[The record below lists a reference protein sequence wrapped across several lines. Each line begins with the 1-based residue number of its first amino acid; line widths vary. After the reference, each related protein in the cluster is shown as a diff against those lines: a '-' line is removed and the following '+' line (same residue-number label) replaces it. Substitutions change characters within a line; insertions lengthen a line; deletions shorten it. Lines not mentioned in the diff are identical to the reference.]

1 MLPILQV
8 SPPAPPPSDMTV
20 IDTFMETFS
29 NYIDSGFGLLGS
41 EVNFLV
47 ATLIVIDLVLA
58 GVFWAM
64 SSDGT
69 IMVRFIKKVLYIGVF
84 AYIIGNFAFLA
95 TIIFDSFSGL
105 GLQATGTGLTAA
117 DLMRPGFIA
126 STGFDAASPILD
138 TIKELTGPVAFFVNI
153 VLICV
158 LFLAWLITIFAFF
171 FLAIQLFVTII
182 EFKLTTLA
190 GFVLVPFALW
200 NKTSFLAERVLGNVV
215 SSGIKVM
222 VLAIIIGIGST
233 LFTEVTA
240 GLAGEVTLEDAG
252 GVILASLALF
262 ALGLFGPGI
271 ATGLVTGA
279 PQLGAGAAV
288 GTVAAVGAA
297 GAAGAAGAFG
307 ASKVAGKAAIGA
319 TKAGAS
325 LGGGASMAFAM
336 GKAASGTG
344 GVKGAGAGLSAVAQA
359 GAGTVANAAKGQVSR
374 VGGGLKEALNTGA
387 RSAVTG
393 TGGSIGHPKGSTGSG
408 GSSGTDAASGAG
420 AGQAPDW
427 AKTAKPASNHH
438 RAESAAL
445 HALRAGDSGGAS
457 SGPKLK
463 DED

>member
-1 MLPILQV
+1 M
-8 SPPAPPPSDMTV
+8 SV
-20 IDTFMETFS
+20 IDTFMDTFS
-29 NYIDSGFGLLGS
+29 SYIDSGFGLLGS
-41 EVNFLV
+41 EVDFLV

-69 IMVRFIKKVLYIGVF
+69 IMAKFIKKVLYIGVF

-95 TIIFDSFSGL
+95 TVIFDSFAGL
-105 GLQATGTGLTAA
+105 GLQATGTSMSAA

-153 VLICV
+153 VLIVV

-171 FLAIQLFVTII
+171 FLSIQLFVTII

-200 NKTSFLAERVLGNVV
+200 NKSSFLAERVLGNIV

-233 LFTEVTA
+233 LFSEVTS
-240 GLAGEVTLEDAG
+240 GLQGEVTLEDAG

-288 GTVAAVGAA
+288 GSVAALGAA
-297 GAAGAAGAFG
+297 GAVAGAGAVG
-307 ASKVAGKAAIGA
+307 AGKAA
-319 TKAGAS
+319 
-325 LGGGASMAFAM
+325 
-336 GKAASGTG
+336 
-344 GVKGAGAGLSAVAQA
+344 
-359 GAGTVANAAKGQVSR
+359 R
-374 VGGGLKEALNTGA
+374 VDL
-387 RSAVTG
+387 
-393 TGGSIGHPKGSTGSG
+393 
-408 GSSGTDAASGAG
+408 
-420 AGQAPDW
+420 
-427 AKTAKPASNHH
+427 
-438 RAESAAL
+438 
-445 HALRAGDSGGAS
+445 
-457 SGPKLK
+457 
-463 DED
+463 

>member
-1 MLPILQV
+1 MVPILQASPPP
-8 SPPAPPPSDMTV
+8 SPPADLSV
-20 IDTFMETFS
+20 IDRFMETFS
-29 NYIDSGFGLLGS
+29 VYIDSGFGLLGP
-41 EVNFLV
+41 EVDFLV

-69 IMVRFIKKVLYIGVF
+69 VMAKFIKKVLYIGAF
-84 AYIIGNFAFLA
+84 AYIIGNFAFLSGV
-95 TIIFDSFSGL
+95 IFDSFTGL
-105 GLQATGTGLTAA
+105 GLQATGTSLTAA

-126 STGFDAASPILD
+126 STGFDAATPILD

-153 VLICV
+153 VLIAV

-222 VLAIIIGIGST
+222 VLAVIIGIGST
-233 LFTEVTA
+233 LFSEVTS
-240 GLAGEVTLEDAG
+240 GLSGSVTLEDAG

-271 ATGLVTGA
+271 ATGLVSGA
-279 PQLGAGAAV
+279 PQLGAGAVV
-288 GTVAAVGAA
+288 GTAAAVGAA
-297 GAAGAAGAFG
+297 GAAGVAGTIG
-307 ASKVAGKAAIGA
+307 ATKVAGGTAVGAA
-319 TKAGAS
+319 KAGAS
-325 LGGGASMAFAM
+325 LGGGTSMAFAM
-336 GKAASGTG
+336 GKAASGAG
-344 GVKGAGAGLSAVAQA
+344 GMRGTAAGLGAVAQA
-359 GAGTVANAAKGQVSR
+359 GVGSVAHAAKRRMYGAGDAIQGSTR
-374 VGGGLKEALNTGA
+374 AGA
-387 RSAVTG
+387 RGAVTG
-393 TGGSIGHPKGSTGSG
+393 TGGTIRSA
-408 GSSGTDAASGAG
+408 DAANSNTPAADVGG
-420 AGQAPDW
+420 PNPAPDW
-427 AKTAKPASNHH
+427 ARKASSSQNRQ

-445 HALRAGDSGGAS
+445 HGLRGGDSGGAS
-457 SGPKLK
+457 TGPKLN

>member
-1 MLPILQV
+1 MIPFQQV
-8 SPPAPPPSDMTV
+8 TPPVPPPSDMSV
-20 IDTFMETFS
+20 IDTFMDTFS
-29 NYIDSGFGLLGS
+29 SYIDSGFGLLGS
-41 EVNFLV
+41 EVDFLV
-47 ATLIVIDLVLA
+47 ATLIVIDLVLVMA
-58 GVFWAM
+58 
-64 SSDGT
+64 
-69 IMVRFIKKVLYIGVF
+69 RFIKKVLYIGVF

-105 GLQATGTGLTAA
+105 GLQATGTSLTPA

-138 TIKELTGPVAFFVNI
+138 TIKDLTGPVAFFVNI
-153 VLICV
+153 VLIAV

-233 LFTEVTA
+233 LFTEVTS
-240 GLAGEVTLEDAG
+240 GLTGDVSLEDAG

-297 GAAGAAGAFG
+297 SAAGAAGTLG
-307 ASKVAGKAAIGA
+307 ASKAAGSAAMGA

-325 LGGGASMAFAM
+325 LGSGASMAFAM
-336 GKAASGTG
+336 GKAASGAG
-344 GVKGAGAGLSAVAQA
+344 GIKGAAAGMSAVAQA
-359 GAGTVANAAKGQVSR
+359 GAGTVANAAKGQVSKAG
-374 VGGGLKEALNTGA
+374 VALKAASTKGA
-387 RSAVTG
+387 RGAITG
-393 TGGSIGHPKGSTGSG
+393 TGGSMGPAKTGAASAAA
-408 GSSGTDAASGAG
+408 DAASGG
-420 AGQAPDW
+420 AEQAPDW
-427 AKTAKPASNHH
+427 AKKAKSSSNSH

-445 HALRAGDSGGAS
+445 HALRGGDSGGAS

-463 DED
+463 DDD

>member
-8 SPPAPPPSDMTV
+8 TPPTPPSDMSV
-20 IDTFMETFS
+20 IDTFMDTFS
-29 NYIDSGFGLLGS
+29 SYIDSGFGLLGS
-41 EVNFLV
+41 EVDFLV

-69 IMVRFIKKVLYIGVF
+69 VMAKFIKKVLYIGVF

-95 TIIFDSFSGL
+95 TIIFDSFAGL
-105 GLQATGTGLTAA
+105 GLHATGTSMTAA
-117 DLMRPGFIA
+117 DLMRPGYIA
-126 STGFDAASPILD
+126 STGFDAAAPILD

-153 VLICV
+153 VLIVV
-158 LFLAWLITIFAFF
+158 LFLAWLITLFAFF

-233 LFTEVTA
+233 LFSEVTA
-240 GLAGEVTLEDAG
+240 GLTGDVTLEDAG

-288 GTVAAVGAA
+288 GSIAALGAA
-297 GAAGAAGAFG
+297 GAAGAAGA
-307 ASKVAGKAAIGA
+307 VGA
-319 TKAGAS
+319 TKAAASGAVGAAKAAS
-325 LGGGASMAFAM
+325 TVGGGASMAFAM
-336 GKAASGTG
+336 GKAASGAG
-344 GVKGAGAGLSAVAQA
+344 GLKGAAAGVSAVAQA
-359 GAGTVANAAKGQVSR
+359 GAGTVANAAKGQVAKA
-374 VGGGLKEALNTGA
+374 GGALKSASGKGMRGA
-387 RSAVTG
+387 ITG
-393 TGGSIGHPKGSTGSG
+393 TGGKISG
-408 GSSGTDAASGAG
+408 GASAVQDAGASGAAAVG
-420 AGQAPDW
+420 GQAPDW
-427 AKTAKPASNHH
+427 AKKASNSPNRQ

-445 HALRAGDSGGAS
+445 HGLRGGDSGGS
-457 SGPKLK
+457 STGPKLK

>member
-1 MLPILQV
+1 M
-8 SPPAPPPSDMTV
+8 SV
-20 IDTFMETFS
+20 IDTFMDTFS
-29 NYIDSGFGLLGS
+29 SYIDSGFGLLGS
-41 EVNFLV
+41 EVDFLV

-69 IMVRFIKKVLYIGVF
+69 VMAKFIKKVLYIGVF

-95 TIIFDSFSGL
+95 TIIFDSFAGL
-105 GLQATGTGLTAA
+105 GLQATGTSMTAA
-117 DLMRPGFIA
+117 DLMRPGYIA
-126 STGFDAASPILD
+126 STGFDAAAPILD

-153 VLICV
+153 VLIVV
-158 LFLAWLITIFAFF
+158 LFLAWLITLFAFF

-190 GFVLVPFALW
+190 GFILVPFALW

-240 GLAGEVTLEDAG
+240 GLAGDVTLEDAG

-288 GTVAAVGAA
+288 GSVAALGAAGAVAGA
-297 GAAGAAGAFG
+297 GAAGAA
-307 ASKVAGKAAIGA
+307 KTAGKATVGA
-319 TKAGAS
+319 AKAGAA
-325 LGGGASMAFAM
+325 LGGGANMAFQM
-336 GKAASGTG
+336 GKAASGAG
-344 GVKGAGAGLSAVAQA
+344 GIKGAAAGMGAVAQA
-359 GAGTVANAAKGQVSR
+359 GAGSVANAAKAGV
-374 VGGGLKEALNTGA
+374 VKAGGSLKARAQGGA
-387 RSAVTG
+387 RGAVTG
-393 TGGSIGHPKGSTGSG
+393 TGGIIKGGAPS
-408 GSSGTDAASGAG
+408 AAEAAGGAG
-420 AGQAPDW
+420 KEPDW
-427 AKTAKPASNHH
+427 AKQAKSRGSSRTEA
-438 RAESAAL
+438 AAL
-445 HALRAGDSGGAS
+445 HSMRGGDSGGAS

-463 DED
+463 DDDN

>member
-1 MLPILQV
+1 M
-8 SPPAPPPSDMTV
+8 SV
-20 IDTFMETFS
+20 IDTFMDTFS
-29 NYIDSGFGLLGS
+29 SYIDSGFGLLGS
-41 EVNFLV
+41 EVDFLV

-69 IMVRFIKKVLYIGVF
+69 VMAKFIKKVLYIGVF
-84 AYIIGNFAFLA
+84 AYVIGNFAFLA
-95 TIIFDSFSGL
+95 TVIFDSFAGL
-105 GLQATGTGLTAA
+105 GLQATGTSMTAA
-117 DLMRPGFIA
+117 DLMRPGYIA
-126 STGFDAASPILD
+126 STGFDAAAPILD

-153 VLICV
+153 VLIVV
-158 LFLAWLITIFAFF
+158 LFLAWLITLFAFF

-288 GTVAAVGAA
+288 GSVAALGAAGAVAGA
-297 GAAGAAGAFG
+297 GAAGAA
-307 ASKVAGKAAIGA
+307 KTAGKATVGA
-319 TKAGAS
+319 AKAGTA
-325 LGGGASMAFAM
+325 LGGGASMAFQM
-336 GKAASGTG
+336 GKAASGAG
-344 GVKGAGAGLSAVAQA
+344 GMKGAAAGMSAVAQA
-359 GAGTVANAAKGQVSR
+359 GAGSLANAAKGGVAKA
-374 VGGGLKEALNTGA
+374 GGALKTKAQGGA
-387 RSAVTG
+387 RGAITG
-393 TGGSIGHPKGSTGSG
+393 TGGTIKGGAPSATGG
-408 GSSGTDAASGAG
+408 ATEAASKE
-420 AGQAPDW
+420 PDW
-427 AKTAKPASNHH
+427 AKQAKSRGSSRTEA
-438 RAESAAL
+438 AAL
-445 HALRAGDSGGAS
+445 HSMRGGDSGGAS

-463 DED
+463 DDEN

>member
-8 SPPAPPPSDMTV
+8 TPPTPPSDMSV
-20 IDTFMETFS
+20 IDTFMDTFS
-29 NYIDSGFGLLGS
+29 SYIDSGFGLLGS
-41 EVNFLV
+41 EVDFLV

-69 IMVRFIKKVLYIGVF
+69 VMAKFIKKVLYIGVF

-95 TIIFDSFSGL
+95 TVIFDSFAGL
-105 GLQATGTGLTAA
+105 GLQATGTSMTAA
-117 DLMRPGFIA
+117 DLMRPGYIA
-126 STGFDAASPILD
+126 STGFDAAAPILD

-153 VLICV
+153 VLIVV
-158 LFLAWLITIFAFF
+158 LFLAWLITLFAFF

-190 GFVLVPFALW
+190 GFILVPFALW

-279 PQLGAGAAV
+279 PQLGAGAAI
-288 GTVAAVGAA
+288 GSVAALGAA
-297 GAAGAAGAFG
+297 GAAGAAGA
-307 ASKVAGKAAIGA
+307 IGA
-319 TKAGAS
+319 TKAAASGAVGAAKAAS
-325 LGGGASMAFAM
+325 TVGGGASMAFAM
-336 GKAASGTG
+336 GKTASGAG
-344 GVKGAGAGLSAVAQA
+344 GLKGAAAGVSAVAQA
-359 GAGTVANAAKGQVSR
+359 GAGTVANAAKSQVAKA
-374 VGGGLKEALNTGA
+374 GGALKSASGKGMRGA
-387 RSAVTG
+387 ITG
-393 TGGSIGHPKGSTGSG
+393 TGGKISG
-408 GSSGTDAASGAG
+408 GASAARDVGASGVA
-420 AGQAPDW
+420 AANGQAPDW
-427 AKTAKPASNHH
+427 AKKAASSPNRQ

-445 HALRAGDSGGAS
+445 HGLRGGDSGGS
-457 SGPKLK
+457 STGPKLK

>member
-1 MLPILQV
+1 MLPILQAA
-8 SPPAPPPSDMTV
+8 PPAPPSDMSV
-20 IDTFMETFS
+20 IDTFMDTFS
-29 NYIDSGFGLLGS
+29 SYIDSGFGLLGS
-41 EVNFLV
+41 EVDFLV

-69 IMVRFIKKVLYIGVF
+69 IMAKFIKKVLYIGVF

-95 TIIFDSFSGL
+95 TVIFDSFAGL
-105 GLQATGTGLTAA
+105 GLQATGTSMSAA

-153 VLICV
+153 VLIVV

-171 FLAIQLFVTII
+171 FLSIQLFVTII

-190 GFVLVPFALW
+190 GFVLVPVALW
-200 NKTSFLAERVLGNVV
+200 NKSSFLAERVLGNIV

-233 LFTEVTA
+233 LFSEVTS
-240 GLAGEVTLEDAG
+240 GLQGEVTLEDAG

-288 GTVAAVGAA
+288 GSVAALGAA
-297 GAAGAAGAFG
+297 GAVAGAGAVG
-307 ASKVAGKAAIGA
+307 AGKAAAGA
-319 TKAGAS
+319 TVGAAKAGAS
-325 LGGGASMAFAM
+325 ITGGANMAFAM
-336 GKAASGTG
+336 GKAASGAG
-344 GVKGAGAGLSAVAQA
+344 GVKGAAAGFGAVAQA
-359 GAGTVANAAKGQVSR
+359 GAGTVANAAKGKVAKA
-374 VGGGLKEALNTGA
+374 GEALGKAKGA
-387 RSAVTG
+387 GIRGAVTG
-393 TGGSIGHPKGSTGSG
+393 TGGTFKG
-408 GSSGTDAASGAG
+408 GAG
-420 AGQAPDW
+420 AAPSAAGDASKAPDW
-427 AKTAKPASNHH
+427 AAQAQKAGKSRGSSRT
-438 RAESAAL
+438 ESAAL
-445 HALRAGDSGGAS
+445 HSMRGGDSGGSS
-457 SGPKLK
+457 SGPRLK
-463 DED
+463 DDDN

>member
-1 MLPILQV
+1 MLPIMQV
-8 SPPAPPPSDMTV
+8 TPPTPPSDMSV
-20 IDTFMETFS
+20 IDTFMDTFS
-29 NYIDSGFGLLGS
+29 SYIDSGFGLLGS
-41 EVNFLV
+41 EVDFLV

-69 IMVRFIKKVLYIGVF
+69 VMAKFIKKVLYIGVF

-95 TIIFDSFSGL
+95 TVIFDSFAGL
-105 GLQATGTGLTAA
+105 GLQATGTSMTAA
-117 DLMRPGFIA
+117 DLMRPGYIA
-126 STGFDAASPILD
+126 STGFDAAAPILD

-153 VLICV
+153 VLIVV
-158 LFLAWLITIFAFF
+158 LFLAWLITLFAFF

-190 GFVLVPFALW
+190 GFILVPFALW

-233 LFTEVTA
+233 LFTEVTS

-288 GTVAAVGAA
+288 GSVAALGAA
-297 GAAGAAGAFG
+297 GAASAAGA
-307 ASKVAGKAAIGA
+307 VGA
-319 TKAGAS
+319 TKAAASGAVGAAKAAS
-325 LGGGASMAFAM
+325 TVGGGASMAFAM
-336 GKAASGTG
+336 GKAASSAG
-344 GVKGAGAGLSAVAQA
+344 GLKGAAAGVSAVAQA
-359 GAGTVANAAKGQVSR
+359 SAGTVANAAKGQVAKA
-374 VGGGLKEALNTGA
+374 GGALKSASGKGMRGA
-387 RSAVTG
+387 ITVTG
-393 TGGSIGHPKGSTGSG
+393 GKISG
-408 GSSGTDAASGAG
+408 GASAAQDAGTSGAAAAG
-420 AGQAPDW
+420 GQAPDW
-427 AKTAKPASNHH
+427 AKKAANSPNRQ

-445 HALRAGDSGGAS
+445 HGLRGGDSGGS
-457 SGPKLK
+457 STGPKLK